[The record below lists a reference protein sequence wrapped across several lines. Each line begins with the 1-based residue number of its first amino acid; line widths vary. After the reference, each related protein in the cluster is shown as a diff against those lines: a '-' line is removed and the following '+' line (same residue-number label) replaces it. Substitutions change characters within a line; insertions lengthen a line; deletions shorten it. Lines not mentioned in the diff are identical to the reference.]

1 MNKTKVRLKRVPV
14 HIGIIP
20 DGNRRYARKHG
31 LSLEKSYEIG
41 VEKVK
46 EVLRWS
52 REFGVKYVTIYA
64 LSQENLKNRSKNELN
79 IIFKLMKRYLGNISS
94 DKEIHKNKVRIL
106 IAGETQTLP
115 RDLQDAIINAQNETR
130 DYNHYYL
137 ILLIAYGGRQEIINA
152 INRILSENRNSKITE
167 ETFKKYLYL
176 PNIPYPDLVIRTS
189 GEMRISNFL
198 LWQIAYSE
206 LYFSKLLWPEFS
218 KEEFIKALTD
228 YQKRERRYGR

>member
-1 MNKTKVRLKRVPV
+1 MNATKARLERIPV

-31 LSLEKSYEIG
+31 LSLEQSYEIG

-64 LSQENLKNRSKNELN
+64 LSQENLQNRSKNELN

-94 DKEIHKNKVRIL
+94 DREIHENKVRIL
-106 IAGETQTLP
+106 IAGETRTLP
-115 RDLQDAIINAQNETR
+115 RDLQEAIVNAQSETQG
-130 DYNHYYL
+130 YNNYYL

-152 INRILSENRNSKITE
+152 INKILSDNRYDKVTE
-167 ETFKKYLYL
+167 EIFKRYLYL

-228 YQKRERRYGR
+228 YQKRERRYGK